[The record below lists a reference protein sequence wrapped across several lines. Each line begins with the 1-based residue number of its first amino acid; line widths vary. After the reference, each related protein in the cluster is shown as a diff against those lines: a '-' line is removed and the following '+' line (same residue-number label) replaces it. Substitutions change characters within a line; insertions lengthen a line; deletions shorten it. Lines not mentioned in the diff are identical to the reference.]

1 MDPKSI
7 RRVALADV
15 DETVLRDLIDHGEDL
30 YVERKQQPP
39 ATEALGAEVAS
50 MANML
55 GGWLLIG
62 VANDKRL
69 VGWQPEK
76 ATSNPTS
83 ATYCG
88 RPLIRCNWAR
98 MRATLNRPRRPMR
111 HALGGGVLRDAS
123 TEVAGSKPAAGTPL
137 LSV

>member
-76 ATSNPTS
+76 GDLQSHFGHLLRQAVDPMQLGPNEGNPESS
-83 ATYCG
+83 APSHASRPWG
-88 RPLIRCNWAR
+88 RGAP
-98 MRATLNRPRRPMR
+98 
-111 HALGGGVLRDAS
+111 
-123 TEVAGSKPAAGTPL
+123 
-137 LSV
+137 

>member
-62 VANDKRL
+62 VANDTRL
-69 VGWQPEK
+69 VGP
-76 ATSNPTS
+76 AIPLRPPT
-83 ATYCG
+83 APG
-88 RPLIRCNWAR
+88 R
-98 MRATLNRPRRPMR
+98 
-111 HALGGGVLRDAS
+111 
-123 TEVAGSKPAAGTPL
+123 
-137 LSV
+137 